1 MSPPTAPAPN
11 LPKRPLPQGKV
22 TLPAKLGAVTFDH
35 QKHAEAMAIPC
46 AKCHHASR
54 PEKPLA
60 AQQQGC
66 RDCHTSPATP
76 PLKTSLQAA
85 FHDPKA
91 TAGTCIECHREAVAK
106 GKKSPVGCPQCHK
119 RQ

>member
-1 MSPPTAPAPN
+1 VAAKLPTRPR
-11 LPKRPLPQGKV
+11 PKGKV
-22 TLPAKLGAVTFDH
+22 TLAAKLGAVTFDH
-35 QKHAEAMAIPC
+35 QKHADTMGVPC
-46 AKCHHASR
+46 TRCHHASR

-60 AQQQGC
+60 AEQQGC

-76 PLKTSLQAA
+76 PVKTTRQAA

-106 GKKSPVGCPQCHK
+106 GKPAPVKCVDCHK
-119 RQ
+119 GERK